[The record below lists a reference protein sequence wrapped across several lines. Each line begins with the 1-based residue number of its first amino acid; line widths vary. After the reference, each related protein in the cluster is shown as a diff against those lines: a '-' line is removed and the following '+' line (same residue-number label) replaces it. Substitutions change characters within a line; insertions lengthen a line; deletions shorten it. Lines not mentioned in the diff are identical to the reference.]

1 MTQNFAV
8 RAWLYDLLEEL
19 GVHVKPEWLED
30 QAEDLIALVK
40 RHEQR
45 TEVAWSIGHDEE
57 GLDGIVTRNPD
68 EAQRWR
74 DELKERGIGDDD
86 SVIPLTIEHLE
97 RNAK

>member
-1 MTQNFAV
+1 MTQSFAV

-45 TEVAWSIGHDEE
+45 TVVAWSFAHDEE
-57 GLDGIVTRNPD
+57 GLNGFVTSDPAK
-68 EAQRWR
+68 AQGWR
-74 DELKERGIGDDD
+74 DELKRRDIGDDD
-86 SVIPLTIEHLE
+86 SVLPLTIEK
-97 RNAK
+97 RNTK

>member
-40 RHEQR
+40 HHEQR
-45 TEVAWSIGHDEE
+45 TVVAWSLAHDEE
-57 GLDGIVTRNPD
+57 GLNGFVTGDP
-68 EAQRWR
+68 EKAQGWR
-74 DELKERGIGDDD
+74 DELKRRGIGDDAN
-86 SVIPLTIEHLE
+86 SVLPLTIEK
-97 RNAK
+97 RNTK